1 MKKILFLTALAATS
15 FSSVAMAGVCASQ
28 TDYAVTVGGLPAGT
42 ATFAKTTITGSTQ
55 TGFYGAQ
62 STCGYTMAWKGPVA
76 DDGSDPDPETSCS
89 IAQSSF
95 GQGSC
100 DAGSQA
106 QTTSSFSAP
115 LYSTA
120 GCQGFDSSG
129 TAQKVSFVLSAGG
142 PACGLNG
149 LATYALFPYMIQG
162 ITFS

>member
-1 MKKILFLTALAATS
+1 VKKIIFLAALAASS
-15 FSSVAMAGVCASQ
+15 FSGVAMAGVCASQ
-28 TDYAVTVGGLPAGT
+28 TDYAVTVGGAPAGT
-42 ATFAKTTITGSTQ
+42 ATFATTTIPGPIQ

-62 STCGYTMAWKGPVA
+62 STCGYAMDWKSPVA
-76 DDGSDPDPETSCS
+76 KAAEAGVEASCS

-100 DAGSQA
+100 NAGSQA

-115 LYSTA
+115 LYSTS

-129 TAQKVSFVLSAGG
+129 TVQKVSFVLSAGG
-142 PACGLNG
+142 PTCGMNG
-149 LATYALFPYMIQG
+149 LATYSLYPYMIQG

>member
-106 QTTSSFSAP
+106 QPTSSFSAP
-115 LYSTA
+115 TTA
-120 GCQGFDSSG
+120 V
-129 TAQKVSFVLSAGG
+129 AAGG
-142 PACGLNG
+142 A
-149 LATYALFPYMIQG
+149 LAASSSHSIRSSLLRKRSWEAKRATRA
-162 ITFS
+162 

>member
-1 MKKILFLTALAATS
+1 VKKIIFLTALAASS
-15 FSSVAMAGVCASQ
+15 FSGVAMAGVCASQ
-28 TDYAVTVGGLPAGT
+28 TDYAVTVSGTPAGT
-42 ATFAKTTITGSTQ
+42 ATFATTTIPSPVQ
-55 TGFYGAQ
+55 AGFYGAQ
-62 STCGYTMAWKGPVA
+62 STCGYAMDWTSPVA
-76 DDGSDPDPETSCS
+76 KAAEAGAEASCD

-100 DAGSQA
+100 DGGSQA

-129 TAQKVSFVLSAGG
+129 TVQKVSFVLSAGG
-142 PACGLNG
+142 PKCGMNG
-149 LATYALFPYMIQG
+149 LATYSLYPYMIQG